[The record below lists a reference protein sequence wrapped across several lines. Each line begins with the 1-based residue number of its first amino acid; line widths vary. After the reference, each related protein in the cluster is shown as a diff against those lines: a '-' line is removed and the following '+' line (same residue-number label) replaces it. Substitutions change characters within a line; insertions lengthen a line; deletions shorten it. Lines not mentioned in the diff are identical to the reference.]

1 MERKH
6 KELLGRLVR
15 IYMGLNADNMVKT
28 DEKIGDAVLQ
38 FMDIV
43 TNEEMRDAR
52 DKANGK
58 GG

>member
-1 MERKH
+1 MEKKY

-15 IYMGLNADNMVKT
+15 IYMGLNADNVEKT
-28 DEKIGDAVLQ
+28 DENIGDAVIQ

-43 TNEEMRDAR
+43 LHEEMRDAR

-58 GG
+58 GV